1 MQFMLVSIY
10 DQLVDHGATL
20 ALSSGSL
27 KEYLTVV
34 KTITQHYTS
43 RSFDEKWEQWNTSI
57 VVCLGPT
64 LADYLSHLY

>member
-27 KEYLTVV
+27 KEYLTVYSENND
-34 KTITQHYTS
+34 IIMH
-43 RSFDEKWEQWNTSI
+43 NTTPQ
-57 VVCLGPT
+57 G
-64 LADYLSHLY
+64 YLMRNGSNGIQVLWYAWDQL

>member
-43 RSFDEKWEQWNTSI
+43 RSFDEK
-57 VVCLGPT
+57 
-64 LADYLSHLY
+64 